1 MRVLGDIL
9 KLPLRVK
16 FLLQSGLVLALVV
29 GLLIWNS
36 LRLLDDAVEENA
48 YRVAR
53 EYAVTL
59 NLTLSPYASEGR
71 LPVLRSYLSEMLAD
85 PRDSFARYI
94 SIADQDGL
102 TILDVGATP
111 RNLSLLFRAGDGART
126 MGSLQTR
133 VQGGMMHVRAPLL
146 LRDNQ
151 VGTISFGISA
161 DELMSARNNVLLQG
175 ALISAGGFFLAL
187 VLLYLFTQGI
197 GRRLRALTRQ
207 SQSLARGEFG
217 ESLPEYGGDE
227 IEVFV
232 RALNA
237 MRLALR
243 ERIIELESSQKRL
256 HESEER
262 FRILFDLA
270 PIPLAV
276 TDARDKALGAN
287 IALWRAFGGREGSYD
302 GVPDLDFWATPA
314 ERERIFSI
322 YRKTGSLHGE
332 IAQVRMADQRAG
344 EASIWSSTLNLSG
357 EPAVVW
363 AFLDLTEELNA
374 KRELRELNASLEERV
389 TQRSAAL
396 EKANRDLSDALD
408 TLKRTK
414 NDLISAEKM
423 ASLGSLVAG
432 IAHELNTPIGN
443 SLLAASSL
451 VDRVKEFDEVVAGG
465 ALKRS
470 VFTRFL
476 IDISM
481 ASNLVVG
488 SLHKAASLIASFKQV
503 AVDQTSDQRRIF
515 DLEHVLQDTLA
526 TYAPRLRRA
535 NCAVSL
541 QVTGPIEMD
550 AFPGS
555 LCQVI
560 NNLINNALIHAF
572 DNHEAPLIAIEAHV
586 ADANTVTIDFSDN
599 GSGMNEAVLRRVFDP
614 FFTTKMGQGGTG
626 LGMSIVYNIIT
637 GMLGGQIGVESQP
650 GHGTRVRLVIP
661 LRAPRRDAGIIMNLD
676 GEASILTKQNDLID
690 HP

>member
-1 MRVLGDIL
+1 
-9 KLPLRVK
+9 
-16 FLLQSGLVLALVV
+16 
-29 GLLIWNS
+29 
-36 LRLLDDAVEENA
+36 
-48 YRVAR
+48 
-53 EYAVTL
+53 
-59 NLTLSPYASEGR
+59 
-71 LPVLRSYLSEMLAD
+71 SYLSEMLAD

-94 SIADQDGL
+94 SVTDADGL
-102 TILDVGATP
+102 TLLEVGKVP
-111 RNLSLLFRAGDGART
+111 PNLPTFSGGEGSRA

-133 VQGGMMHVRAPLL
+133 LQGGMMHARAPLL

-151 VGTISFGISA
+151 VGTINFGISA
-161 DELMSARNNVLLQG
+161 EELMSARNNVLLQG
-175 ALISAGGFFLAL
+175 AWISIGGFIVAL
-187 VLLYLFTQGI
+187 TLLYLFTQGI

-217 ESLPEYGGDE
+217 ESLREYGGDE

-243 ERIIELESSQKRL
+243 ERIVELESSQKRL

-276 TDARDKALGAN
+276 TDARDKPVAAN
-287 IALWRAFGGREGSYD
+287 IALWRAFGRREGPCD
-302 GVPDLDFWATPA
+302 GMPDFDFWASPA

-322 YRKTGSLHGE
+322 YRKAGAVHGE
-332 IAQVRMADQRAG
+332 IAQVRLADRRPG
-344 EASIWSSTLNLSG
+344 EVSIWSSTLNLSG

-363 AFLDLTEELNA
+363 AFLDQTEELNA

-389 TQRSAAL
+389 QQRSAAL
-396 EKANRDLSDALD
+396 EQANHDLSDALD

-451 VDRVKEFDEVVAGG
+451 ADHVKEFDVVVAGG
-465 ALKRS
+465 TMKRS
-470 VFTRFL
+470 AFNRFL
-476 IDISM
+476 VDISM

-503 AVDQTSDQRRIF
+503 AVDQTSDQRRVF
-515 DLEHVLQDTLA
+515 ELEHVLQDTLA

-541 QVTGPIEMD
+541 EVRGKIELD
-550 AFPGS
+550 SFPGS

-572 DNHEAPLIAIEAHV
+572 DNHDAPALTIAARTLADGTV
-586 ADANTVTIDFSDN
+586 ALDFADN
-599 GSGMNEAVLRRVFDP
+599 GSGMSEEVLRRVFDP

-626 LGMSIVYNIIT
+626 LGMSIVYNIVT
-637 GMLGGQIGVESQP
+637 GMLGGKIEVESEA
-650 GHGTRVRLVIP
+650 GRGTRVRLSIP
-661 LRAPRRDAGIIMNLD
+661 PVAPRREMSGAAHKAGE
-676 GEASILTKQNDLID
+676 GETKTAARENDLI
-690 HP
+690 H

>member
-1 MRVLGDIL
+1 M
-9 KLPLRVK
+9 
-16 FLLQSGLVLALVV
+16 LQSGLVMTLVL
-29 GLLIWNS
+29 GMLIWNS
-36 LRLLDDAVEENA
+36 LRLLDDAVEDNA

-71 LPVLRSYLSEMLAD
+71 LPQLRAYLTEMLAD

-94 SIADQDGL
+94 SISDPDGL
-102 TILDVGATP
+102 TVLEVGAVP
-111 RNLSLLFRAGDGART
+111 RNLPLLFRMEDGART

-133 VQGGMMHVRAPLL
+133 MQGGLLNVRAPLL

-151 VGTISFGISA
+151 VGTMSFGISA
-161 DELMSARNNVLLQG
+161 EQLMSARNNVLLQG
-175 ALISAGGFFLAL
+175 ALISVAGFFLGL
-187 VLLYLFTQGI
+187 ILLYLFTQGI

-243 ERIIELESSQKRL
+243 ERIVELESSQKHL

-276 TDARDKALGAN
+276 TDGRDKALAAN
-287 IALWRAFGGREGSYD
+287 IALWRAFGGREGPYD

-322 YRKTGSLHGE
+322 YRKTGAVHGE
-332 IAQVRMADQRAG
+332 IAQVRLADQRLG
-344 EASIWSSTLNLSG
+344 EVSIWSSTLNLSG

-374 KRELRELNASLEERV
+374 KRALGELNASLEVRV
-389 TQRSAAL
+389 QQRSAAL
-396 EKANRDLSDALD
+396 EQANRDLSDALD

-414 NDLISAEKM
+414 KDLISAEKM

-451 VDRVKEFDEVVAGG
+451 SDHVKEFDAVVAGG
-465 ALKRS
+465 AMKRS
-470 VFTRFL
+470 AFNRFL
-476 IDISM
+476 VDISM
-481 ASNLVVG
+481 AANLVVG

-503 AVDQTSDQRRIF
+503 AVDQTSDQRRRF
-515 DLEHVLQDTLA
+515 DLENVLQDTLA

-535 NCAVSL
+535 NCS
-541 QVTGPIEMD
+541 VTLRIAGRIELD
-550 AFPGS
+550 SFPGS

-572 DNHEAPLIAIEAHV
+572 DGHEAPEIVIEARPEEGDTM
-586 ADANTVTIDFSDN
+586 ALDFSDN
-599 GSGMNEAVLRRVFDP
+599 GVGMNEEILRRVFDP

-626 LGMSIVYNIIT
+626 LGMSIVYNIVT

-650 GHGTRVRLVIP
+650 GRGTRVRLLIP
-661 LRAPRRDAGIIMNLD
+661 LLAPRRDGGIVKALD
-676 GEASILTKQNDLID
+676 GNRTVPKDNDLI
-690 HP
+690 HQS